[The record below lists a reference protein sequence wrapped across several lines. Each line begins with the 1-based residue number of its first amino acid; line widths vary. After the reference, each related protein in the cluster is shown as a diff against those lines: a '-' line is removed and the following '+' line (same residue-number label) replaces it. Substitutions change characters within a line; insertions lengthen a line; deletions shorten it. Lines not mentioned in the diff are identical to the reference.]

1 MRILVNSLPM
11 QPIQCLKTGRNCLG
25 AGLFLSLL
33 VVGCLVMELAA
44 QAAGLVTTLTPV
56 ADTFVR
62 SQSRDSRKNYGTEST
77 IDIRSSVKDGVSEGY
92 IAFDLAPFSGS
103 VTNARLRFHAN
114 LEKPGMAVVLVR
126 SAVATNWVEKTLT
139 WWESIP
145 HAVTLGRAEVTAG
158 SPSWYE
164 VDVTQFIQQQ
174 LSNKGLWSNFALV
187 YGSDSINRVQVRS
200 RENKGFEP
208 QLILS
213 RGPFRAKVQ
222 FLPKGSVP
230 AEGFFSENGTKF
242 AVKDAGLSYGWNQD
256 MTKHVRDRVSTN
268 NAASVLKRVTKAP
281 SRLHETFSYVDHP
294 DIKTKALW
302 EIAVPNGRYT
312 VHVIAGDAGGNDG
325 VYALN
330 VEDKQVID
338 FIPESKKRWTEGT
351 VTVDVKD
358 GRLTLTDNPNGSRN
372 KVCAIEIT
380 EVLN

>member
-1 MRILVNSLPM
+1 MAFVAA
-11 QPIQCLKTGRNCLG
+11 C
-25 AGLFLSLL
+25 
-33 VVGCLVMELAA
+33 CLVMELAA
-44 QAAGLVTTLTPV
+44 HAAGLVTTLKPV

-62 SQSRDSRKNYGTEST
+62 SQGRDSRKNYGAEPT

-92 IAFDLAPFSGS
+92 IAYDLTPFSGAL
-103 VTNARLRFHAN
+103 TNARLRFHAN

-126 SAVATNWVEKTLT
+126 SAVSTNWIEKSLS
-139 WWESIP
+139 WWESIQ
-145 HAVTLGRAEVTAG
+145 HSVTLGRAEVTAG

-164 VDVTQFIQQQ
+164 VDVTGFIQQQ
-174 LSNKGLWSNFALV
+174 LANKGQWVNFALV
-187 YGSDSINRVQVRS
+187 YGSESANRVQVRS
-200 RENKGFEP
+200 KESAGFEP

-213 RGPFRAKVQ
+213 RAPFRAKVQ

-230 AEGFFSENGTKF
+230 AEGFFSENGTKL
-242 AVKDAGLSYGWNQD
+242 APKEGGLVYGWNQD
-256 MTKHVRDRVSTN
+256 MVKHVRDRVSTN

-294 DIKTKALW
+294 EIKTKALW
-302 EIAVPNGRYT
+302 EIQVPNARYS
-312 VHVIAGDAGGNDG
+312 VRVVAGDAGGYEG

-330 VEDKQVID
+330 VEDKQVVD
-338 FIPESKKRWTEGT
+338 FIPETKKRWTEGT
-351 VTVDVKD
+351 VVVDVKD